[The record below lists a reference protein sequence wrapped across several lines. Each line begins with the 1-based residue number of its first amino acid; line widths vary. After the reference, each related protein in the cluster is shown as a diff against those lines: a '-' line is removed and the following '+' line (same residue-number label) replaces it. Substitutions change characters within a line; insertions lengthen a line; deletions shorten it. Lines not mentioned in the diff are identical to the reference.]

1 MQAYHTIVDLIKRP
15 SKRLETEPVRGW
27 GAVMLVACTYFSL
40 VTPIRFAG
48 FFIGFHNAILA
59 LDALDFLCA
68 SVMVIDLA
76 MDAVQN
82 RFHQR
87 QTFIHQRHAS
97 SDEESEIG
105 SGTDNSGFD
114 DLMSSHGKPRKEQL
128 KLRPVLKKK
137 GSSRRRRSS
146 KGTQQSTSWAR
157 MVAKRRR
164 ILLKAL
170 SHWKMDRHVPCKIP
184 FFLFGGETLRM

>member
-15 SKRLETEPVRGW
+15 SKKLETEPVRGW
-27 GAVMLVACTYFSL
+27 GAVVLVACTYFSL

-59 LDALDFLCA
+59 LDALDLLCA
-68 SVMVIDLA
+68 SVMIIDLA

-87 QTFIHQRHAS
+87 QQFIHQRDAS
-97 SDEESEIG
+97 DDESETG
-105 SGTDNSGFD
+105 SGTDNSEFD
-114 DLMSSHGKPRKEQL
+114 DLMSSHGKTRKEQL
-128 KLRPVLKKK
+128 KRRPILKKK
-137 GSSRRRRSS
+137 GSSKKRRRSS
-146 KGTQQSTSWAR
+146 KGKQLSTSWAR

-164 ILLKAL
+164 ILLKLL

-184 FFLFGGETLRM
+184 SFLFEEDTLCL